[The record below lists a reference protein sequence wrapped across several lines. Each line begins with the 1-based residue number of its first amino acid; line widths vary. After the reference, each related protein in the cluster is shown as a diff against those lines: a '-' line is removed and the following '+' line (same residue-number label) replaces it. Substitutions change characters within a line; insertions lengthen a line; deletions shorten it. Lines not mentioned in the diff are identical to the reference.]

1 MTLAEINQI
10 IQEHKTEDKTQ
21 KDQEI
26 EKTREELKKL
36 GIIHI

>member
-10 IQEHKTEDKTQ
+10 IQEHKNQDKTQ